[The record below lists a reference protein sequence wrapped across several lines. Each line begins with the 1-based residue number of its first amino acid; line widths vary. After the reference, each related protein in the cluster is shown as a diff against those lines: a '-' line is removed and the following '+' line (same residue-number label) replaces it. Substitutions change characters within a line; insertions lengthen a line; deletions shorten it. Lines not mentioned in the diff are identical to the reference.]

1 MIPTPSAVRR
11 GFSELIRR
19 TPFGRHARQADTEQ
33 ARILQERLLPRE
45 VPQFDGIDIACAW
58 RPSAA
63 VSGDYFDVIPL
74 DDDRIAVCTAD
85 VTGKGLSAA
94 TLMSDL
100 QAAVRSLA
108 PESATPA
115 DLCSRVNRALCGQI
129 PIGKYV
135 TMFYGVLDRA
145 GQCLHYEN
153 AGHCLP
159 VLIRADGCVEF
170 PASFSGVLGLFS
182 HWLYQNQQIQLRPGD
197 TLLLLTDGVIEAE
210 GRRGEEFGY
219 QRLIALVQSA
229 RSQGAE
235 RLSKEILAAVSHFC
249 RGNFRDDASL
259 IVLSVK

>member
-1 MIPTPSAVRR
+1 MIPSPSEVRR
-11 GFSELIRR
+11 GFSELMRLTPIGRR
-19 TPFGRHARQADTEQ
+19 ARQAETEQ
-33 ARILQERLLPRE
+33 ARALQERLLPRE
-45 VPQFDGIDIACAW
+45 IPQVDGFDIACAW
-58 RPSAA
+58 KPSSV

-74 DDDRIAVCTAD
+74 TEGRVALCTAD
-85 VTGKGLSAA
+85 VSGKGLSAA
-94 TLMSDL
+94 NLMSDL
-100 QAAVRSLA
+100 RAAVRALA

-129 PIGKYV
+129 PTGKYV
-135 TMFYGVLDRA
+135 TMFYGMLDRG
-145 GQCLHYEN
+145 GQVLHYEN

-182 HWLYQNQQIQLRPGD
+182 HWLYQDQQIQLRSGD

-235 RLSKEILAAVSHFC
+235 RLGREILAAASHFC
-249 RGNFRDDASL
+249 RGKFLDDASL
-259 IVLSVK
+259 IVLRVK